1 MEAVMS
7 DIYSDALKAAL
18 IKRRTEKEV
27 SEILQKKGYGED
39 EAKEAAA
46 YYREKGYID
55 HEDFAVRYSHDAA
68 YIKGQGPVRIRRTL
82 KEKGIEDEIIEKAL
96 SETKFE
102 IKSLMAKKYGEGVDK
117 TYKEIVKIKNHFYL
131 KGFPMSLIDDAI
143 KELYRII

>member
-1 MEAVMS
+1 MVTAVS

-27 SEILQKKGYGED
+27 SDILKRKGYGEN

-46 YYREKGYID
+46 YYREKGYIN
-55 HEDFAVRYSHDAA
+55 HEDFAVKYSHDAA
-68 YIKGQGPVRIRRTL
+68 YIKGQGPMRIRMTL
-82 KEKGIEDEIIEKAL
+82 EEKGIEDEFIENAL

-102 IKSLMAKKYGEGVDK
+102 IKSLMAKKYGEDVEK

-143 KELYRII
+143 KELYHIV